1 MSNWKLIK
9 LNFGSNPAHFGRLGI
24 GMEETV
30 ERVQSD
36 TLFSAWMSNFAR
48 LFGKDAIE
56 SLLQKFNES
65 SPPVRMSSTFIYH
78 QKKDDKNNSQNITT
92 YYLPRPQKFPIR
104 YPNKDL
110 DFFKTYKKL
119 SYLPLEVWQ
128 RWYQGDGI
136 TDEDIQELIE
146 KTNTKKTNG
155 KLDKAGVFDYSKAYQ
170 IDKHPKVAID
180 RTTRATNFYHTGF
193 VQFQWEKSISG
204 LYFLLKFTPEGEKIA
219 DKLKAALELLGEEGL
234 GGERSSGAGRFEVE
248 WSKLP
253 ESWDKAV
260 KAKGTHHQLISL
272 FWDSDV
278 SQKFLENS
286 AYEIIE
292 CGGWIG
298 DMNLR
303 RKMVRM
309 FKEGSV
315 FSQQPQGKLV
325 DVTPIQ
331 FKKHRIY
338 RSGIGLSLPIKIQQ
352 V

>member
-1 MSNWKLIK
+1 MNSWKLIK

-36 TLFSAWMSNFAR
+36 TLFSAWMSVYAR

-56 SLLQKFNES
+56 SLLHKFNAS

-78 QKKDDKNNSQNITT
+78 QKENKTI
-92 YYLPRPQKFPIR
+92 YYLPRPQQFPIN
-104 YPNKDL
+104 YPKEDL

-128 RWYQGDGI
+128 RWYQNDGI
-136 TDEDIQELIE
+136 NNEDIQELIDR
-146 KTNTKKTNG
+146 TNTKGTNG
-155 KLDKAGVFDYSKAYQ
+155 KLDKAGVFDYSQAFK
-170 IDKHPKVAID
+170 IDKHPKAAID

-204 LYFLLKFTPEGEKIA
+204 LYFLLKFTPEGEKLA
-219 DKLKAALELLGEEGL
+219 DELKAALHLLGEEGL
-234 GGERSSGAGRFEVE
+234 GGERSSGAGRFEIEWLDLPKSWHDVVE
-248 WSKLP
+248 T
-253 ESWDKAV
+253 
-260 KAKGTHHQLISL
+260 KGTHHELISL
-272 FWDSDV
+272 FWDSDI
-278 SQKFLENS
+278 SQEFLKSS

-298 DMNLR
+298 DVNLR
-303 RKMVRM
+303 RKKVRM
-309 FKEGSV
+309 FVEGSV

-325 DVTPIQ
+325 DVTPTQ
-331 FKKHRIY
+331 FKRHRIY
-338 RSGIGLSLPIKIQQ
+338 RNGIGLSLPIKIRQ